1 MVKKHDS
8 SKQPVEDVVVTR
20 GVKPLNSLESAQLY
34 IEKGEEI
41 DNEIAANAA
50 KRKEKGNG

>member
-1 MVKKHDS
+1 MIKKHDS
-8 SKQPVEDVVVTR
+8 SKQPVEDVLVTR